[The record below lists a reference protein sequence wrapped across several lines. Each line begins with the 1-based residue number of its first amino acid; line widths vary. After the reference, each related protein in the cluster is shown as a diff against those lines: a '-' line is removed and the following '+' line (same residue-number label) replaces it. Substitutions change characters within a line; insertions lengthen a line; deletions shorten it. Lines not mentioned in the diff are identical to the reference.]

1 MPGKLEA
8 FFNRLLGGLVSLGFG
23 PRDIMQLDVV
33 GRVSGRT
40 HSTPVNV
47 LRHEGKLYL
56 VAPRGR
62 RTQWVRNVE
71 VVGTVVLRKGKS
83 VTRFTLAEI
92 PAIEKPVILKNYLE
106 NYKGA
111 VQRYFP
117 VEAGSPE
124 SEFAPICDR
133 VPVYELA
140 VARADT
146 PGARPTSLHR
156 GEPDTSTLD

>member
-1 MPGKLEA
+1 MPGKLEL
-8 FFNRLLGGLVSLGFG
+8 FFNRIVGGLVSLGFG
-23 PRDIMQLDVV
+23 PKDTMQLDVV

-47 LRHEGKLYL
+47 LHHEGKLYL

-71 VVGTVVLRKGKS
+71 VVGTVVLRRGKS
-83 VTRFTLAEI
+83 ATRFTLAEI
-92 PAIEKPVILKNYLE
+92 PPIERPVILQTYLE
-106 NYKGA
+106 TYQGR

-124 SEFAPICDR
+124 SEFASICDR

-140 VARADT
+140 VV
-146 PGARPTSLHR
+146 
-156 GEPDTSTLD
+156 